1 MFENDESK
9 RGDQQNIQSSEW
21 KEVGAFNE
29 LKESLLG
36 WSKAISG
43 ETHGR
48 PFMQGLR
55 VSWRTLQALKPRGR
69 RVP

>member
-29 LKESLLG
+29 LKESLPG

-48 PFMQGLR
+48 PLCKAYGSAGGHCR
-55 VSWRTLQALKPRGR
+55 H
-69 RVP
+69 